1 MKYAFVTSVLIFL
14 SVFTV
19 QGQATKKVLFIG
31 NSYTGVNNLPLLV
44 QNIAIDMG
52 DVLVC
57 DSNTPGGYRLMNH
70 ATHTTTLNKINAQAW
85 DYVVLQAQSQETS
98 WSNAQMQTELYP
110 YAATLSNA
118 IRANNECTQPM
129 FYMTWGRENGDSSNC
144 GNAPWVCT
152 YEGMDDAIKNTYNF
166 MAAANEAEVAPVGA
180 VWRYIRTHYPTIDLY
195 AGDGSHPSL
204 EGSYAAAC
212 VFYTMIYKKDPLGIN
227 WNSSLSTLDAD
238 RIKMATK
245 NIVFDQMPTWD
256 FTVNPAKA
264 DYSEVVNGN
273 QITFTNTSDDFDS
286 LLWDFGDGNTST
298 DLHPIH
304 SYGAVGDYNVSLT
317 VYKCGKWDTMT
328 KTISIAHL
336 ENKDALL
343 EQIEIYPNPVM
354 DKLIISLNSTYH
366 HILLELYDLNGK
378 LMLTTNHTQGKDL
391 KTDMS
396 HLSSG
401 IYLMKLSTEKH
412 IFISKILKK

>member
-1 MKYAFVTSVLIFL
+1 MKYAFVTSLLIFL
-14 SVFTV
+14 SVFTA

-52 DVLVC
+52 DVLVY

-98 WSNAQMQTELYP
+98 WSNVQMQTELYP

-180 VWRYIRTHYPTIDLY
+180 VWRYIRTHYPTIALY

-391 KTDMS
+391 KADMS

>member
-19 QGQATKKVLFIG
+19 QGQINKKVLFIG

-52 DVLVC
+52 DVLVY

-110 YAATLSNA
+110 YAAALSNA

-166 MAAANEAEVAPVGA
+166 MAADNEAEVAPVGA
-180 VWRYIRTHYPTIDLY
+180 VWRYLRTHYPTIDLY
-195 AGDGSHPSL
+195 AADGSHPSL

-212 VFYTMIYKKDPLGIN
+212 VFYTMIYKKDPLGIT

-304 SYGAVGDYNVSLT
+304 SYGAVGDYNISLT

-343 EQIEIYPNPVM
+343 EQIEIYPNPVK
-354 DKLIISLNSTYH
+354 DKLSISLNSTYH
-366 HILLELYDLNGK
+366 NILLELYDLNGK
-378 LMLTTNHTQGKDL
+378 LMLTTKHKQGKDL
-391 KTDMS
+391 KADMS

-412 IFISKILKK
+412 TFVSKILKK

>member
-14 SVFTV
+14 SVFIA

-52 DVLVC
+52 DVLVY
-57 DSNTPGGYRLMNH
+57 DSNTPGGFRLMNH

-110 YAATLSNA
+110 YAAALSNA
-118 IRANNECTQPM
+118 IRANNDCAQPM

-144 GNAPWVCT
+144 GSAPWVCT

-166 MAAANEAEVAPVGA
+166 MAANNEAEVAPVGA

-195 AGDGSHPSL
+195 AADGSHPSL

-264 DYSEVVNGN
+264 NYLEVVNGN
-273 QITFTNTSDDFDS
+273 QITITNTSDDFDS

-304 SYGAVGDYNVSLT
+304 SYTAVGDYNISLT

-328 KTISIAHL
+328 KTVSIAQL
-336 ENKDALL
+336 TNNVALL
-343 EQIEIYPNPVM
+343 EQIEIYPNPVK
-354 DKLIISLNSTYH
+354 DKLSISLNSTYH
-366 HILLELYDLNGK
+366 NILLELYDLNGK

-391 KTDMS
+391 KADMS
-396 HLSSG
+396 RLSSG
-401 IYLMKLSTEKH
+401 IYLMKLSTEGH
-412 IFISKILKK
+412 TYISKILKK